1 MSIVSKTTHDFIA
14 LTKDAKPLMGQR
26 LIRLIA
32 KGENKHP
39 NLSSSLAVSVPRVT
53 QDEVAD
59 CIDRLLPHIVGMV
72 QDAQDKIVREWRIE
86 HGRDDLDGSILS
98 MDSVIEFLDANAAGD
113 RMSTEY
119 LQQWFMEEYQDAA
132 LGYICNAMQ
141 LDMTPDNVPEV
152 AIQKCNILRDM
163 FAGFS
168 SPKYSPPIPKLK
180 AMIAFAGSVSE
191 LDGRMAAMI
200 TKAKVMLQ
208 RKEAELAEDALG
220 F

>member
-1 MSIVSKTTHDFIA
+1 MSIVSNTTHDFIK
-14 LTKDAKPLMGQR
+14 LDKDAKPMAGQR

-39 NLSSSLAVSVPRVT
+39 NLSESLCVSVPRVT

-59 CIDRLLPHIVGMV
+59 CIDRLLPHVVGMV

-86 HGRDDLDGSILS
+86 HGRDDLDGSVLS

-119 LQQWFMEEYQDAA
+119 LQQWFMEEYRDAA
-132 LGYICNAMQ
+132 LGYICNAMS

-152 AIQKCNILRDM
+152 AMQKCNILRDM

-191 LDGRMAAMI
+191 LDGRMTAML

>member
-1 MSIVSKTTHDFIA
+1 MSIVSTTTHDFVK
-14 LTKDAKPLMGQR
+14 LTKDAKPLTGQR

-32 KGENKHP
+32 KGENKHA
-39 NLSSSLAVSVPRVT
+39 NLAESLAVSVPRVT

-86 HGRDDLDGSILS
+86 HGRNDLDGSVLS
-98 MDSVIEFLDANAAGD
+98 MDSVIEYLDATAAGD

-119 LQQWFMEEYQDAA
+119 LQQWFMDEYSVAA
-132 LGYICNAMQ
+132 MGYISNAMNI
-141 LDMTPDNVPEV
+141 DYTPDNIPEV
-152 AIQKCNILRDM
+152 LVQKTNILRDM

-180 AMIAFAGSVSE
+180 AMIRFAESVSE
-191 LDGRMAAMI
+191 LDGRMNGLL
-200 TKAKVMLQ
+200 TKSKVMLQ